1 LVQLA
6 QWQERFAALGV
17 NVAAM
22 TYDDISA
29 LKTFHDQQNLDYPL
43 LRDVDAKY
51 VKAFGV
57 LNQEYQPGDRGY
69 GIPYPGILFIRP
81 DGEIA
86 AKFAVPGYRGRPPFE
101 DVYQTLE
108 DLGSTPAE

>member
-1 LVQLA
+1 
-6 QWQERFAALGV
+6 
-17 NVAAM
+17 M
-22 TYDDISA
+22 TYDDIAA
-29 LKTFHDQQNLDYPL
+29 LKAFHDQQNLGYPL

-57 LNQEYQPGDRGY
+57 LNQDYRPGDRGY

-86 AKFAVPGYRGRPPFE
+86 AKFAVPGYRGRPPLE
-101 DVYQTLE
+101 DVYETVRT
-108 DLGSTPAE
+108 LGSMSSE

>member
-1 LVQLA
+1 
-6 QWQERFAALGV
+6 LGV

-22 TYDDISA
+22 TYDDLAA
-29 LKTFHDQQNLDYPL
+29 LKAFHDRYDLGYPL
-43 LRDVDAKY
+43 VRDVDAKY

-57 LNQEYQPGDRGY
+57 LNTDYEPGDRGY
-69 GIPYPGILFIRP
+69 GIPYPGILFIRK

-101 DVYQTLE
+101 AVYETVSGLA
-108 DLGSTPAE
+108 SAPAK